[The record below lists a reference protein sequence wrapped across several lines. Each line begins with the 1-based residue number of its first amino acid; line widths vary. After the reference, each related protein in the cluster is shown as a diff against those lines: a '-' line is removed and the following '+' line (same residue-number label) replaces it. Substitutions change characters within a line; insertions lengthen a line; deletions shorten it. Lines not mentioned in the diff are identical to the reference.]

1 MSHDINAD
9 PEMWELRETF
19 GDRAGFIW
27 LECLAIAD
35 RNSGKVGPD
44 SDFTRNHLASK
55 CRTNRTKVRLVLDWC
70 RVKGWLV
77 FGEHIQ
83 VTKWLKYNKS
93 RDVKK
98 IPSYPNLPNLP
109 NQPSLKSVKKQT
121 ITPDF
126 FLPDWLPKVE
136 WEEFVKHRKRK
147 KAPLTEFTAKRTI
160 DVLRELMELGHPPAD
175 VLAEAVDRNWTGIKT
190 EWIHKSGG
198 FFERQKEG
206 ELSERTKRILRRGL

>member
-1 MSHDINAD
+1 VSHDINAD
-9 PEMWELRETF
+9 PEMWELREKFT
-19 GDRAGFIW
+19 DRAALIW
-27 LECLAIAD
+27 LEMLSIAD
-35 RNSGKVGPD
+35 RNSGVVGPA
-44 SDFTRNHLASK
+44 SDHTRNQLASK
-55 CRTNRTKVRLVLDWC
+55 CRTSRAKVESVLGWC
-70 RVKGWLV
+70 RVKGWLL
-77 FGEHIQ
+77 FGQDIR
-83 VTKWLKYNKS
+83 VAKWAKYNKT
-93 RDVKK
+93 RDVNN
-98 IPSYPNLPNLP
+98 S
-109 NQPSLKSVKKQT
+109 PSLPSEPTKPYIKSVKKQT

-136 WEEFVKHRKRK
+136 WEEFIKHRKRK
-147 KAPLTEFTAKRTI
+147 RAPLTEFTAKRTI

>member
-1 MSHDINAD
+1 
-9 PEMWELRETF
+9 
-19 GDRAGFIW
+19 
-27 LECLAIAD
+27 
-35 RNSGKVGPD
+35 
-44 SDFTRNHLASK
+44 
-55 CRTNRTKVRLVLDWC
+55 VLDWC